1 MAIDKAL
8 PNTIPEEVEVDKL
21 AGILPTN
28 EEGSPE
34 VEIQIEE
41 EGFIEPEP
49 ESAEVPFG
57 ANLAEFIDEDQLE
70 KCQIA

>member
-8 PNTIPEEVEVDKL
+8 PNTIPEEVAVDKL

-34 VEIQIEE
+34 VEIEIQE
-41 EGFIEPEP
+41 EGFI
-49 ESAEVPFG
+49 FH
-57 ANLAEFIDEDQLE
+57 
-70 KCQIA
+70 